1 MAGMGAPPVTMN
13 WSDIHWWSVAS
24 GWARIMLSR
33 SNLGRGGRVRRGR
46 RGSSDYRGS
55 GEVTSN
61 HSRSARIYRRSW
73 ESPVTATGVKEERIE
88 DRKRAVRI
96 LYSARS

>member
-1 MAGMGAPPVTMN
+1 MSLLECYLLWCPVLVPQMAGMGAPPVTMN

-61 HSRSARIYRRSW
+61 HSSSDTIYRGSW
-73 ESPVTATGVKEERIE
+73 ESPVTTGG
-88 DRKRAVRI
+88 
-96 LYSARS
+96 

>member
-33 SNLGRGGRVRRGR
+33 SNLGRGGGVRRGW
-46 RGSSDYRGS
+46 GSSGYRRS
-55 GEVTSN
+55 GKVTSN
-61 HSRSARIYRRSW
+61 HSRSAKGS
-73 ESPVTATGVKEERIE
+73 
-88 DRKRAVRI
+88 
-96 LYSARS
+96 